1 MKKAVLLGFGMAALS
16 TVAAH
21 AGTMGAATTGA
32 AYPAGFVIGGDVGYG
47 YLSYAEAAALIPP
60 SPATGAFSL
69 NNGAFIWGVHG
80 GYDISIL
87 DRLLMG
93 FEVGYKD
100 LGKSSSSFSV
110 SYPGSY
116 FDLTNDPVNQ
126 QSSITLHQQA
136 VDFLFTSRVYVL
148 NGLNIFGKAGPAYVR
163 SKANDHDSVSYPAG
177 VITTKLKEVSQ
188 SINVSPTIWRLRPEL
203 AIGVGYSFKNNLDV
217 HLMYTYI
224 NGSDFNEAAG
234 ILSTGS
240 LAAPVSNGVSAIR
253 TNSFSGVAAYNAV
266 SIGLSYYF
274 G

>member
-1 MKKAVLLGFGMAALS
+1 MKKAVLLGFGVAALS
-16 TVAAH
+16 AVATH
-21 AGTMGAATTGA
+21 AGTMGAATTGG

-47 YLSYAEAAALIPP
+47 YLSFAEVASIIPP
-60 SPATGAFSL
+60 SPASGAFSL

-100 LGKSSSSFSV
+100 LGQSSLAFSI
-110 SYPGSY
+110 SYPKNY
-116 FDLTNDPVNQ
+116 FDTNDPVNQ
-126 QSSITLHQQA
+126 NSSITLDQQA
-136 VDFLFTSRVYVL
+136 IDILVTTRVYVL

-163 SKANDHDSVSYPAG
+163 SKSNDQSVVNYPAG
-177 VITTKLKEVSQ
+177 TGANINEVSQ
-188 SINVSPTIWRLRPEL
+188 SINVSPVIWRLRPEL

-224 NGSDFNEAAG
+224 NGADFNEAAG
-234 ILSTGS
+234 PLSQLTS
-240 LAAPVSNGVSAIR
+240 TVNSNVSTIR
-253 TNSFSGVAAYNAV
+253 TNTFSGVAAYNAV
-266 SIGLSYYF
+266 SVGLSYYF